1 MKSLGTL
8 MQYGSDLTKCGAC
21 SSMAGREMDWA
32 FDFAIIYIY
41 LIRAMK
47 SFKVLGSGKIPLNVL
62 AASNRAFSTRGS
74 TVQFP

>member
-8 MQYGSDLTKCGAC
+8 IQYGSDLTKCGAC
-21 SSMAGREMDWA
+21 SSVAGREMDWA

-41 LIRAMK
+41 LIRAMNY
-47 SFKVLGSGKIPLNVL
+47 FKVLGSGKIPLNLV
-62 AASNRAFSTRGS
+62 AASNRAFRLRSL